1 MKVHPT
7 MKCYKQEIKS
17 PVEHSS
23 TGCYSHSLEFG
34 EFHQPPFCLRFLQF
48 LLKDKGIS
56 LKLYDMDASVG
67 GLLTLFVYITIAL
80 KLVSYYQVNHW
91 YREGNSRPTKG
102 TARIQAESSSYR
114 SRKNERGQTKQIL
127 YTVNLKVKGISLSSH
142 AGANPAGNRVH
153 LARRI
158 HCKTSD
164 WQFYFDWWNA
174 DSLLQF
180 WSRWNIPAHKWL
192 DRHIY
197 RPLLQHGY
205 DKWQARMTMF
215 LLSACFYKVPLACI
229 MKRLFG
235 GNAGS
240 QAANN
245 IKQLHGRRTGCLVLL
260 FLCFS
265 YSLVAGC
272 GTQISLAP
280 SSTAQE
286 FVAVGEF
293 PWVVSLQDLQHK
305 HLAFGCILSEY
316 WILSAASRLQ
326 NRHPAL
332 AMVGMTDLNMQQ
344 KVQLRYSIKTIIP
357 YEDFDEI
364 TRYNNIALLKTA
376 TPVQFSDTVQPIC
389 FPGRNLTA
397 SALENCWVSGW
408 LYAKQAGNRAAVSFL
423 RKLSVLDVDPCPLK
437 RIITTECCSHRESDN
452 VTGCLGDSGNPVMCQ
467 PKGTKRWV
475 LSGVL
480 SEGGMRC
487 YGPFLYT
494 KLSYYSDWISA
505 TTKKAGTTIYHTFAR
520 GHAASPAPTEYL
532 QGSNYSQGKQQQKGS
547 KSSQV
552 GLDRS
557 KSKSAP
563 LYYDYYSGEVLP
575 IPDGSCCLPYPTQD
589 TIAIFLLL
597 CLLFY

>member
-1 MKVHPT
+1 MLVT
-7 MKCYKQEIKS
+7 
-17 PVEHSS
+17 S
-23 TGCYSHSLEFG
+23 T
-34 EFHQPPFCLRFLQF
+34 
-48 LLKDKGIS
+48 
-56 LKLYDMDASVG
+56 
-67 GLLTLFVYITIAL
+67 
-80 KLVSYYQVNHW
+80 
-91 YREGNSRPTKG
+91 
-102 TARIQAESSSYR
+102 
-114 SRKNERGQTKQIL
+114 
-127 YTVNLKVKGISLSSH
+127 
-142 AGANPAGNRVH
+142 
-153 LARRI
+153 
-158 HCKTSD
+158 
-164 WQFYFDWWNA
+164 
-174 DSLLQF
+174 
-180 WSRWNIPAHKWL
+180 AH
-192 DRHIY
+192 
-197 RPLLQHGY
+197 
-205 DKWQARMTMF
+205 
-215 LLSACFYKVPLACI
+215 
-229 MKRLFG
+229 
-235 GNAGS
+235 
-240 QAANN
+240 
-245 IKQLHGRRTGCLVLL
+245 LVLL
-260 FLCFS
+260 RTSQSSAETELEGAGQKDGMLGAALSVLLLFS
-265 YSLVAGC
+265 G
-272 GTQISLAP
+272 G
-280 SSTAQE
+280 
-286 FVAVGEF
+286 
-293 PWVVSLQDLQHK
+293 W
-305 HLAFGCILSEY
+305 
-316 WILSAASRLQ
+316 
-326 NRHPAL
+326 HPAL

-344 KVQLRYSIKTIIP
+344 KVQLHYSIKTIIP

-408 LYAKQAGNRAAVSFL
+408 LHAKQAGNRAAVSFL

-505 TTKKAGTTIYHTFAR
+505 TTKKAGTAMYHTFAR

-575 IPDGSCCLPYPTQD
+575 IPDGSCYLPYPTQD

>member
-1 MKVHPT
+1 MIPWQRDLTVADYVASDCCKLQCPAPGPTQVHNGFR
-7 MKCYKQEIKS
+7 KCRLTSCKRHKAAAWQ
-17 PVEHSS
+17 
-23 TGCYSHSLEFG
+23 
-34 EFHQPPFCLRFLQF
+34 
-48 LLKDKGIS
+48 KDGM
-56 LKLYDMDASVG
+56 LGA
-67 GLLTLFVYITIAL
+67 AL
-80 KLVSYYQVNHW
+80 S
-91 YREGNSRPTKG
+91 
-102 TARIQAESSSYR
+102 
-114 SRKNERGQTKQIL
+114 
-127 YTVNLKVKGISLSSH
+127 
-142 AGANPAGNRVH
+142 
-153 LARRI
+153 
-158 HCKTSD
+158 
-164 WQFYFDWWNA
+164 
-174 DSLLQF
+174 
-180 WSRWNIPAHKWL
+180 
-192 DRHIY
+192 
-197 RPLLQHGY
+197 
-205 DKWQARMTMF
+205 
-215 LLSACFYKVPLACI
+215 
-229 MKRLFG
+229 
-235 GNAGS
+235 
-240 QAANN
+240 
-245 IKQLHGRRTGCLVLL
+245 VLL
-260 FLCFS
+260 LFS
-265 YSLVAGC
+265 G
-272 GTQISLAP
+272 G
-280 SSTAQE
+280 
-286 FVAVGEF
+286 
-293 PWVVSLQDLQHK
+293 W
-305 HLAFGCILSEY
+305 
-316 WILSAASRLQ
+316 
-326 NRHPAL
+326 HPAL

-344 KVQLRYSIKTIIP
+344 KVQLHYSIKTIIP

-408 LYAKQAGNRAAVSFL
+408 LHAKQAGNRAAVSFL

-505 TTKKAGTTIYHTFAR
+505 TTKKAGTAMYHTFAR

-575 IPDGSCCLPYPTQD
+575 IPDGSCYLPYPTQD